1 MTPELES
8 LTEQLRL
15 ERLVSRQLRKELQR
29 VRSLLGEAQ
38 KKVKK
43 YESRTATDRRGN
55 AGPQHDSTAGAGRAD
70 PRRCHGEMS

>member
-38 KKVKK
+38 KRLRHEKA
-43 YESRTATDRRGN
+43 RTET
-55 AGPQHDSTAGAGRAD
+55 
-70 PRRCHGEMS
+70 